1 MKKNIKK
8 PDPGTIFKSTIK
20 IYKKLKGKHKKLL
33 LAFLEKKSAEIK
45 SFAADLESKKPVQ
58 AASEFVDPQTVA
70 LPEVKP
76 SVQLLSDLQQHHFTP
91 SDNETKNT

>member
-8 PDPGTIFKSTIK
+8 PDPGTILKSTIK
-20 IYKKLKGKHKKLL
+20 IYKKLKGKKRKLL
-33 LAFLEKKSAEIK
+33 LAFLVEKAAEIK
-45 SFAADLESKKPVQ
+45 SFAADLESKKPLR
-58 AASEFVDPQTVA
+58 AASEFLDPQTAA

-76 SVQLLSDLQQHHFTP
+76 SVQLLSDLQQHPITP